1 MKELNS
7 VGTGRLQF
15 KILAPSYGEVPESLA
30 RVSLDSRLHANALFD
45 IQLLRGCVYRE
56 YGPIAAQLLADGRHY
71 QTVDAQSWHIVLH
84 DANHRILGCS
94 RYRPVE
100 GGFEQLGASQ
110 SAIAQSQRFGPI
122 LRSAI
127 EHQMGQARQRRVQYG
142 EVGAWALRPE
152 VRCSTAAV
160 NIALMTFVLAEQLGG
175 GLGITTATTRHHSA
189 SILRRMGG
197 RRLAELPAYYDPKY
211 GCVIEILQFSS
222 ANLDGQF
229 AERVRRLR
237 TEIGKVPVLC
247 SAARKNAAAEIPAH
261 LYDREVYGSQNRLQM
276 VH

>member
-1 MKELNS
+1 MKEFNS
-7 VGTGRLQF
+7 VGTGRLHF
-15 KILAPSYGEVPESLA
+15 KILAPSYGDVPDSLA
-30 RVSLDSRLHANALFD
+30 GACLDSRSHANALFD
-45 IQLLRGCVYRE
+45 IQVLRGSVYRE

-84 DANHRILGCS
+84 DSNHRLLGCS

-122 LRSAI
+122 LRTAVERQI
-127 EHQMGQARQRRVQYG
+127 GLARRNGIQYG

-152 VRCSTAAV
+152 IRCSTAAV
-160 NIALMTFVLAEQLGG
+160 NIALMTFVLAESLGG

-189 SILRRMGG
+189 SILRRLGG
-197 RRLAELPAYYDPKY
+197 RRLAELPAYYDPRY

-222 ANLDGQF
+222 ANMDTHF
-229 AERVRRLR
+229 ADRVEKLR
-237 TEIGKVPVLC
+237 GEIEKMPIIC
-247 SAARKNAAAEIPAH
+247 AAARRKTGPQMPSH
-261 LYDREVYGSQNRLQM
+261 LYDHDGHATQGHLQL